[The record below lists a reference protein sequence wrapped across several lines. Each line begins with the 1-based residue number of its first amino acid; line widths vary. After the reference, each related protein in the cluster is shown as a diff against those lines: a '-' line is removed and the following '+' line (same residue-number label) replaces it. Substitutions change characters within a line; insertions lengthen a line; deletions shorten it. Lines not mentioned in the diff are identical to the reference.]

1 MMIDFRAPNCMPE
14 PLEAAHRFEPETL
27 ATQRSCRR
35 IPCRRIVELV
45 VVSTLRV
52 RLCST
57 DLSEGGGR
65 MRKLAVAAVASA
77 LGGCAYS
84 TGPASDGRVGGTG
97 GVTFQHEEVARGR
110 HLLVVNASPGVG
122 ETESSIAQRILV
134 AANRFAGERCPEGFS
149 FVDDPNSHQPTSG
162 GFMRRSRTYT
172 FTCP

>member
-1 MMIDFRAPNCMPE
+1 MRY
-14 PLEAAHRFEPETL
+14 
-27 ATQRSCRR
+27 
-35 IPCRRIVELV
+35 LV
-45 VVSTLRV
+45 MT
-52 RLCST
+52 
-57 DLSEGGGR
+57 
-65 MRKLAVAAVASA
+65 VAMA

-84 TGPASDGRVGGTG
+84 TTPGTPSRVGGTG

-110 HLLVVNASPGVG
+110 HFLVVNASPGIG

-134 AANRFAGERCPEGFS
+134 AANRFAGGQCPNGFS